1 MDEVIE
7 EVNPFHVKQNPLKG
21 KRKEALKNTPSSEL
35 NLKKKKGKISA
46 PRVVEGEL
54 SFVTLDE
61 IGQQYQHI
69 KSIFRKMEDT
79 FTDEQKQLVHEL
91 IVESEVY
98 QAVRKHFNE
107 QIEFDGD
114 FIV

>member
-1 MDEVIE
+1 MKQVFFNEDGSLNVSQLAKSHPSYKRIMDD
-7 EVNPFHVKQNPLKG
+7 Q
-21 KRKEALKNTPSSEL
+21 
-35 NLKKKKGKISA
+35 
-46 PRVVEGEL
+46 
-54 SFVTLDE
+54 FVTLDE
-61 IGQQYQHI
+61 MGQQYQNI
-69 KSIFRKMEDT
+69 KSIFRQIEDT
-79 FTDEQKQLVHEL
+79 FTDEQKLLVHKL

>member
-1 MDEVIE
+1 MKQVFFNEDGSLNVSQSAKSHPSYKRIMDDQYV
-7 EVNPFHVKQNPLKG
+7 
-21 KRKEALKNTPSSEL
+21 S
-35 NLKKKKGKISA
+35 
-46 PRVVEGEL
+46 
-54 SFVTLDE
+54 LDE
-61 IGQQYQHI
+61 MGQQYQNI
-69 KSIFRKMEDT
+69 KSIFRQIEDT
-79 FTDEQKQLVHEL
+79 FTDEQKLLVHKL

>member
-1 MDEVIE
+1 MKQVFFNEDGTLNVSRSAKSHPSYKRIMDD
-7 EVNPFHVKQNPLKG
+7 QY
-21 KRKEALKNTPSSEL
+21 
-35 NLKKKKGKISA
+35 
-46 PRVVEGEL
+46 
-54 SFVTLDE
+54 VTLDE

-98 QAVRKHFNE
+98 QAVRKLFNE

-114 FIV
+114 FVV